1 MRLFK
6 SKEQK
11 EIEKLIKD
19 RNKHDK
25 RINKEMEKRMQV
37 KYTSKFLEENK
48 KHLTENAM
56 TIDELEYKQIVEE
69 FKKRF
74 PDIKD

>member
-1 MRLFK
+1 MC
-6 SKEQK
+6 
-11 EIEKLIKD
+11 IIT
-19 RNKHDK
+19 
-25 RINKEMEKRMQV
+25 I
-37 KYTSKFLEENK
+37 TSKFLKENK

-56 TIDELEYKQIVEE
+56 TIDKLEYEQIVEE